1 MEENMRIKRLLLTLM
16 IAVTLLTFSGC
27 VNVTY
32 SILLKDNE
40 KADVNISVLYN
51 NAEFNY
57 DNEKIQEVKDQFVK
71 SGYDIKNIKQNGLK
85 GFELEKKNIK
95 IESPEIVTYGNY
107 KVDILNDILGN
118 ITYQKNPLINKYI
131 IDSEIDLSSY
141 TQYMELTDK
150 DDNVYTPDDYN
161 KLLSELNLKLI
172 LKTDKG
178 TILNSNSILKNDDAK
193 SSEWVL
199 IPGSKNKIEFSCTAT
214 DTKAVIATIVIL
226 ATVTLISV
234 TLLTIFIKM
243 YLKKNKK

>member
-1 MEENMRIKRLLLTLM
+1 MRVKRLLLTLM
-16 IAVTLLTFSGC
+16 IAVTIFTFSGC

-57 DNEKIQEVKDQFVK
+57 DNEKIKEVKDQFES
-71 SGYDIKNIKQNGLK
+71 SGYDVKNIKQNGLK

-95 IESPEIVTYGNY
+95 MKNPQIVTYGDY
-107 KVDILNDILGN
+107 KVDILNDILDN
-118 ITYQKNPLINKYI
+118 ISYEKNPLVNKYI
-131 IDSEIDLSSY
+131 INSEIDLSSY
-141 TQYMELTDK
+141 AQKMDLTDK
-150 DDNVYTPDDYN
+150 DGKLYSSDDYN

-178 TILNSNSILKNDDAK
+178 NILSSNSIIKNDDIK

-199 IPGSKNKIEFSCTAT
+199 IPGSKNKIEFSCTST
-214 DTKAVIATIVIL
+214 DTKAVIATIIIF
-226 ATVTLISV
+226 AAVTLISV
-234 TLLTIFIKM
+234 TLLIIFIKM